1 MCAKSSNSLQRAA
14 IPAVWGEEKLSERRS
29 RANCKALET
38 KVWCVV
44 QKSVEPVKIED
55 NKVPAVVLVSSQH
68 GGVGII
74 RSLGRAGVPVYGV
87 HQDRWEPAARSRYL
101 RGTFPWDFSTA
112 QAPKSVEFLL
122 ETARQFGQRPV
133 LIATSD
139 ITAVFL
145 ADNAEVLANHYL
157 FATPSAQVVR
167 TFASKKETADLC
179 RRLGIP
185 TPETAMPACR
195 DDLLSFARA
204 TRYPVIVKGESG
216 DFLQHSNHRT
226 RVAIVSSQQE
236 LLDIY
241 DLNAANKPPSLIVQE
256 YIPGGD
262 DTIWMF
268 NGYFNRRS
276 ECVFGAAG
284 RKLRQFPVHRGHTT
298 LGVCESNDTVAEQT
312 IQLMQAVGYQGPLDI
327 GYRFDARDGKYKLLD
342 VNPRIGATFRLFA
355 AENGLDVARAIYLDV
370 TGQDIPPAQVCPG
383 RKWIVESNDLV
394 STVNY
399 LRERQLTVRGWLSSL
414 RGVQEGVWLSLDDM
428 APLATLPFLWLR
440 KHFRK
445 APTAVQFGENAVECA
460 PVTPGDRV
468 A

>member
-1 MCAKSSNSLQRAA
+1 MLKCQ
-14 IPAVWGEEKLSERRS
+14 GEVMP
-29 RANCKALET
+29 NM
-38 KVWCVV
+38 
-44 QKSVEPVKIED
+44 VELVKIED
-55 NKVPAVVLVSSQH
+55 NSVSAVVLVSSQH

-87 HQDRWEPAARSRYL
+87 HQDSWEPSARSQYL
-101 RGTFPWDFSTA
+101 RGTFRWDFSTA
-112 QAPKSVEFLL
+112 QAGKSVEFLL
-122 ETARQFGQRPV
+122 GVARQFGHRPV
-133 LIATSD
+133 LIPTSD

-145 ADNAEVLANHYL
+145 ADNAKNLANHYL
-157 FATPSAQVVR
+157 FATASAQVVR

-185 TPETAMPACR
+185 TPETAMPRCR
-195 DDLLSFARA
+195 EDLFNFASSA
-204 TRYPVIVKGESG
+204 RYPVIVKGESG
-216 DFLQHSNHRT
+216 DFLQHRNHRA

-241 DLNAANKPPSLIVQE
+241 DLNAEPGPPTLIVQE

-276 ECVFGAAG
+276 ECVFGATG
-284 RKLRQFPVHRGHTT
+284 RKLRQFPVHRGHTS
-298 LGVCESNDTVAEQT
+298 LGVCERNDAVTGQT
-312 IQLMQAVGYQGPLDI
+312 IQLMQAVGYHGPLDI

-355 AENGLDVARAIYLDV
+355 AENGLDIARAIYLDT

-394 STVNY
+394 SSVNY
-399 LRERQLTVRGWLSSL
+399 LRERQLTLHGWLSSL
-414 RGVQEGVWLSLDDM
+414 HGVQEGVWLCLDDL

-440 KHFRK
+440 KYLRK
-445 APTAVQFGENAVECA
+445 APTAVDFHENTVKRA
-460 PVTPGDRV
+460 PATPADPVSHAG
-468 A
+468 ASME